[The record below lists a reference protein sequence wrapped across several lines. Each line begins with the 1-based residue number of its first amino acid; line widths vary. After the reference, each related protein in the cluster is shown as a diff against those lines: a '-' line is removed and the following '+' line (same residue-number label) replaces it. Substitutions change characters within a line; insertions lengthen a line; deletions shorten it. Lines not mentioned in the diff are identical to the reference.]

1 MARRSMTQRV
11 TASVGL
17 LWMFVLLS
25 AIVLAGGCL
34 ILSSLLTSACGA
46 RLSTTRS

>member
-1 MARRSMTQRV
+1 MTQRV

-17 LWMFVLLS
+17 LWTFVLLS

-34 ILSSLLTSACGA
+34 ILSSLLTNAVRGQA
-46 RLSTTRS
+46 LDDAN